1 MKISNVYVGGWFQRT
16 MLQLSEI
23 YDFLRDCKTQLNLDT
38 NKLNEFRKGL
48 EIGRIDYGVAGE
60 EYVEFTTALNIRVK
74 IFEDGLIILNN
85 QLVSEDTLFADI
97 DHATDYYEK
106 RLSPAINYLFSLGA
120 PVPKEL
126 ANIETIYPYFIV
138 CENAT
143 KEEMESLIS
152 RTEKQK
158 YFEFNNEK
166 YDVTRG
172 DKYYFIN
179 NKSQTI
185 GNIER
190 YIEEQIF
197 IREYKG
203 QLHSYLNL
211 HRIIWEKID
220 KVKENARVKGS
231 DIVKFNSKLEGY
243 AKTINLIDGRIN
255 QMSTYLPTR
264 EKIAKGDKELAEFLA
279 ISGYRYETLK
289 DTLDYIKSLWTMTK
303 NYVVSAQKLFNDLQS
318 DITNKSISNLT
329 IVTSMGVGASLI
341 DLFTSS
347 RPSLSLFGII
357 YFFALAI
364 IGWCVNK
371 IMSVIAKNRIYEVN
385 DIEYDKDIKWND
397 TLIQLKHF

>member
-203 QLHSYLNL
+203 QLHRYLNL

-385 DIEYDKDIKWND
+385 DIEYDKDIK
-397 TLIQLKHF
+397 